1 MRVPTVLLSLAFVVG
16 GVAVAAAQDPVK
28 VDPAHYKVITENNQ
42 VRVLHIHYA
51 PHSKSVM
58 HSHPDGVVVF
68 LNGGKVKF
76 SYPDGKSEVLEM
88 KPGQAQFTPHTVH
101 LPENVSDKAMDAVL
115 VELKK

>member
-1 MRVPTVLLSLAFVVG
+1 MRFPLVLLSVVAG
-16 GVAVAAAQDPVK
+16 CVPVAMAQDAVK
-28 VDPAHYKVITENNQ
+28 VDPAHYKVVSENNE
-42 VRVLHIHYA
+42 VRVLNIHYD

-76 SYPDGKSEVLEM
+76 SYPDGKTEIREM
-88 KPGQAQFTPHTVH
+88 KPGESQYTPHTVH

>member
-1 MRVPTVLLSLAFVVG
+1 MRISMVLLGVVVG
-16 GVAVAAAQDPVK
+16 CVPVAMAQDAVK
-28 VDPAHYKVITENNQ
+28 ADPAHYKVVTENSE
-42 VRVLHIHYA
+42 VRVLHIHYD

-76 SYPDGKSEVLEM
+76 TYPDGKTEIREM
-88 KPGQAQFTPHTVH
+88 KPGEAQYTPHTVH
-101 LPENVSDKAMDAVL
+101 LPENVSDKAMEAVL